1 MKKTLVSSAVALGL
15 AVASVAGAQAPA
27 QAAWM
32 STPVKEMVEKARAAT
47 VQVPLAEF
55 KAAFDSKGDFVII
68 DVRNPDE
75 FSAAHVPGAVNVARG
90 VLEFNIWSAVPDKN
104 KKIYVYCRTGGR
116 AALATKVLNDL
127 GYKNAVSVKEGM
139 KDWAKAGYPVK
150 TSITDD
156 EIILAPAE

>member
-1 MKKTLVSSAVALGL
+1 M
-15 AVASVAGAQAPA
+15 
-27 QAAWM
+27 
-32 STPVKEMVEKARAAT
+32 
-47 VQVPLAEF
+47 
-55 KAAFDSKGDFVII
+55 
-68 DVRNPDE
+68 RNPDE
-75 FSAAHVPGAVNVARG
+75 FSAAHVPGAVNVSRG

-139 KDWAKAGYPVK
+139 KDWVKAGYPVK

-156 EIILAPAE
+156 EIIIAPAK